1 MIDAPFFVKRLSLPG
16 RHPIWLFLALV
27 IAGLIAIPVFAVVS
41 SLFSINWALW
51 QQLAETVLGEY
62 ILNSLILMLGVG
74 LGVLVLGVSTAWLV
88 TLCQF
93 PGSRYLE
100 WGLLLPLSAPAY
112 LLAYTYT
119 NLLDYYGPVQSWL
132 RDLLGWQSATDY
144 WFPSIRSLWGAMALF
159 VLVLYPYVY
168 LLARVA
174 FLEQG
179 LACLEASRSLGCGP
193 WQSFW
198 RVALPLAR
206 PAIVSGVALALM
218 ETLNDFG
225 TVQYFGVNT
234 FTTGIYNTW
243 FGQGERNGAAQL
255 AVLLML
261 FILALLLLEAW
272 SRQRAKYYQTSSA
285 HHPLPRYALKG
296 WRCLAALILTGLP
309 LLLGFVAPAT
319 YLAYLCWAYAQEVGE
334 NNFFQLASH
343 SLLVSSMTAVLAV
356 VLGLVLAYGQRLE
369 QGLLLRIAVR
379 IAALGY
385 AIPGSVIAVGV
396 LIPAGYFDN
405 RLDAWMRATFGLS
418 TGLLLSGTLVILVYA
433 YLVRFLAVGF
443 GALESSLTKI
453 KPSLD
458 DAARSLGKS
467 PLQVLLNVHL
477 PLMSGGILTAV
488 MLVFVDVMK
497 ELPATLVIRPFNFDT
512 LAIRVYQYASDER
525 LTEAAAPALAIIVV
539 GLLPVI
545 LLSVQI
551 AKSRPPSSSR
561 LS

>member
-1 MIDAPFFVKRLSLPG
+1 MTDAPFSLKLLFLSG
-16 RHPIWLFLALV
+16 RNPLWLFLALL
-27 IAGLIAIPVFAVVS
+27 IAGLIAIPVLAILS
-41 SLFSINWALW
+41 SLFSINQSLW

-62 ILNSLILMLGVG
+62 ILNSLILMVGVG
-74 LGVLVLGVSTAWLV
+74 LGVLGLGVSTAWLV

-93 PGSRYLE
+93 PGSRPLE
-100 WGLLLPLSAPAY
+100 WALLLPLSSPAY

-132 RDLLGWQSATDY
+132 RALFGWQAATEY
-144 WFPSIRSLWGAMALF
+144 WFPSIRSLGGALGLF

-168 LLARVA
+168 LLARMA

-193 WQSFW
+193 WRSFW

-243 FGQGERNGAAQL
+243 FGLGERNGAAQL
-255 AVLLML
+255 AVVLMI

-272 SRQRAKYYQTSSA
+272 SRQRAQYYQATSTHA
-285 HHPLPRYALKG
+285 LLPRYALKG
-296 WRCLAALILTGLP
+296 WRCLGAWMLTGIP
-309 LLLGFVAPAT
+309 LLLGFVVPVT
-319 YLAYLCWAYAQEVGE
+319 YLAHLCWAYAQDVGE

-343 SLLVSSMTAVLAV
+343 SLLVSSVTAGLAV
-356 VLGLVLAYGQRLE
+356 VFGLVLAYGQRLE
-369 QGLLLRIAVR
+369 KGLLLRTAVR

-396 LIPAGYFDN
+396 LIPAGYLDN
-405 RLDAWMRATFGLS
+405 RLDSWMRATFSLS
-418 TGLLLSGTLVILVYA
+418 TGLLFSGTLVILVYA

-443 GALESSLTKI
+443 GALESSLAKI

-458 DAARSLGKS
+458 DAARSLGQS
-467 PLQVLLNVHL
+467 PLRVLLTIHV
-477 PLMSGGILTAV
+477 PLMMGGILTAV

-512 LAIRVYQYASDER
+512 LAVRVYQYASDER
-525 LTEAAAPALAIIVV
+525 LTEAAAPALAIILV
-539 GLLPVI
+539 GLVPVI
-545 LLSVQI
+545 FLSIQI
-551 AKSRPPSSSR
+551 AKSRPQQNAQPN
-561 LS
+561 